1 MKMKKLLAGVL
12 SAAMV
17 ATMIPVSMAMSSV
30 SAAPEDSLV
39 ASYDF
44 TKGETQGWA
53 KYNGMDRAEG
63 NDAITETDEGV
74 VFTTNAYN
82 TYSISNPLAGEVGD
96 SGFTVMVDVSV
107 PSTQAQNEFEG
118 LFGFNSHG
126 VWDWFGVTNSGV
138 TMNMNAVAA
147 PYTQRYFNINDV
159 NPVATDMSSARYVL
173 TIDADAITVYVNG
186 EQIGQYTG
194 TADKPA
200 DDTSTDV
207 VSYGQAAMAVANTA
221 QYFDLGY
228 WRNQGDWG
236 AFGSAMTVHGV
247 SFYNTALSADDVAA
261 LGAYEPPV
269 EDSDAITASVVDVT
283 GKESY
288 EEGDTV
294 SVAVKATGNVD
305 VGGYSFTLKYDN
317 TLLKLAPQEDSSD
330 PDVVVSNDG
339 ENGVVVLKADL
350 QGENSVA
357 LSDTAATLYT
367 FNFTVQNVPQSKNV
381 EFSLTDTM
389 FAYYD
394 DNGIPTEYEL
404 VPTLNPCTVS
414 LKAAAVIGNPYDF
427 NEDGAAAPNVLDVM
441 ALAQLIVDQ
450 DPMNNSELDYD
461 VHKDE
466 QYPNVVDVLDVM
478 ALARIVVNG

>member
-44 TKGETQGWA
+44 T
-53 KYNGMDRAEG
+53 
-63 NDAITETDEGV
+63 TDEGRTGWTGGGAAASSIV
-74 VFTTNAYN
+74 TDENGVTFSNGYIEQNQSYSIANPLNGRASEGFSVALTVTVPAGTYVNAYESMFN
-82 TYSISNPLAGEVGD
+82 FNGTAAQVNAVYNVSGNGGGTHYNDWAGNYWDIINGAAVDLAQGSIFVLTVDTEDNITLYSNGEVVN
-96 SGFTVMVDVSV
+96 T
-107 PSTQAQNEFEG
+107 
-118 LFGFNSHG
+118 FNSSSVAHTG
-126 VWDWFGVTNSGV
+126 TPGTVVDLVNS
-138 TMNMNAVAA
+138 MNNFSLGAA
-147 PYTQRYFNINDV
+147 P
-159 NPVATDMSSARYVL
+159 SL
-173 TIDADAITVYVNG
+173 W
-186 EQIGQYTG
+186 GQ
-194 TADKPA
+194 P
-200 DDTSTDV
+200 
-207 VSYGQAAMAVANTA
+207 
-221 QYFDLGY
+221 
-228 WRNQGDWG
+228 
-236 AFGSAMTVHGV
+236 AMTVSAV

-305 VGGYSFTLKYDN
+305 LGGYSFTLKYDN

>member
-53 KYNGMDRAEG
+53 GYTVGGVGTTYTEG
-63 NDAITETDEGV
+63 NANITIDENGV
-74 VFTTNAYN
+74 TMPAGTNN
-82 TYSISNPLAGEVGD
+82 YSIANPLVD
-96 SGFTVMVDVSV
+96 KVTDGFTVAVDVSI
-107 PSTQAQNEFEG
+107 PAGQSQTEFEG
-118 LFGFNSHG
+118 LFGFNNHAI
-126 VWDWFGVTNSGV
+126 WNFMGVTNDGYTLRANCEPSSGQHWYDIV
-138 TMNMNAVAA
+138 HGGT
-147 PYTQRYFNINDV
+147 DV
-159 NPVATDMSSARYVL
+159 DFASPVRYVM
-173 TIDADAITVYVNG
+173 TADRNQLVLYVNG
-186 EQIGQYTG
+186 EKIATFADG
-194 TADKPA
+194 TPNAQEYVG
-200 DDTSTDV
+200 STTVDF
-207 VSYGQAAMAVANTA
+207 ANEA
-221 QYFDLGY
+221 QYFNLGEY
-228 WRNQGDWG
+228 AAGNNNGTAWEWWG
-236 AFGSAMTVHGV
+236 TAMTVSAV

-294 SVAVKATGNVD
+294 SVAVQATGNVD
-305 VGGYSFTLKYDN
+305 LGGYSFTLKYDN

-450 DPMNNSELDYD
+450 DPMSNSELDYD